1 MVYAA
6 NKAPSMTNGD
16 TSYFRTSVDTQQW

>member
-16 TSYFRTSVDTQQW
+16 TSYFRTSVDTQQ